1 MTNENINEF
10 IFKKAER
17 QAILRQRKL
26 ELEQLDFSLMGSKF
40 TRGIRTSYYFIKRL
54 LLLLLGFL
62 LLIIGIFFFFSPNSV
77 FDKPETK
84 ELIISEVSNEELN
97 DFKVKIVQAS
107 IETDITEKT
116 NLVDAIIDT
125 FISARKKMIEEELIF
140 GIQTLAFLVI
150 LLAFSF
156 LYISR
161 LSRKLQKRNQL
172 ISKADSVTQQ
182 ILRDYQLT
190 IDEEES
196 ELQLMKEMITS
207 NSTGHSSDG
216 NS

>member
-1 MTNENINEF
+1 
-10 IFKKAER
+10 
-17 QAILRQRKL
+17 
-26 ELEQLDFSLMGSKF
+26 
-40 TRGIRTSYYFIKRL
+40 
-54 LLLLLGFL
+54 
-62 LLIIGIFFFFSPNSV
+62 
-77 FDKPETK
+77 
-84 ELIISEVSNEELN
+84 
-97 DFKVKIVQAS
+97 
-107 IETDITEKT
+107 
-116 NLVDAIIDT
+116 
-125 FISARKKMIEEELIF
+125 MIEEELIF

-196 ELQLMKEMITS
+196 ELQLMKEMMTS
-207 NSTGHSSDG
+207 NSTGHSSNG